1 MIKKYDDAIKN
12 YNELILINPKAS
24 FALFR
29 IGFCFE
35 KKRDQSNALKFYKQ
49 CLEIDPKM
57 DKAYYRISKFHYRK
71 NNFKES
77 LKYIEKA
84 IRSNQEKSK
93 YWRIYLNCLSKS

>member
-1 MIKKYDDAIKN
+1 MMIN
-12 YNELILINPKAS
+12 FLIFILYFYIFLIS
-24 FALFR
+24 TIGYGILFNS
-29 IGFCFE
+29 FCFE
-35 KKRDQSNALKFYKQ
+35 KKLDQSNALKFYKQ

-57 DKAYYRISKFHYRK
+57 DKAYYRISMFHYRK

>member
-1 MIKKYDDAIKN
+1 MTVAAYVEKGKALEMIKKYDDAIKN

-57 DKAYYRISKFHYRK
+57 DKAYYRISMFHYRK
-71 NNFKES
+71 
-77 LKYIEKA
+77 I
-84 IRSNQEKSK
+84 ISK
-93 YWRIYLNCLSKS
+93 NL

>member
-1 MIKKYDDAIKN
+1 MMMQSKTIMNWFWLIPKPHLPFL
-12 YNELILINPKAS
+12 ELVFVLK
-24 FALFR
+24 
-29 IGFCFE
+29 

-57 DKAYYRISKFHYRK
+57 DKAYYRISMFHYKK

-84 IRSNQEKSK
+84 IKSNQEKSK